1 MDKSAQREV
10 SSDDSAGRLRR
21 EPDESVPRAVASEP
35 IAGRL
40 RRDLGVLESYAA
52 LLGILIGAGI
62 FTVTSDAGAL
72 TGPSVILGYVVLF
85 PVILATSV
93 PYAAFLSTPLGQEPG
108 CEYTHISQTLSGR
121 RLAFVGAWLKII
133 SYIGAEAFLA
143 NSLADYLI
151 AASGG
156 RLAPESSRLPLALA
170 SLLFFYFVHLIGVRW
185 FGRLQVTMC
194 ALLGVSL
201 LALIGPGLFA
211 VRAENYRPFITHG
224 AGGFLASLAP
234 LFFSYAGF
242 ESLAQ
247 TAGEVKDS
255 TRRLPVV
262 FLKGISGAALIFVL
276 MSIVAFGVLPGVRLA
291 ASSAPMPVGAAW
303 FVTFGAIMA
312 ITTSMNSTMLVPS
325 RLAFIL
331 SRDGLAP
338 GWIGAIHPRT
348 ATPQPVAR
356 RIDHRENVAIAPAR
370 GGLDF
375 TGLDGRVDR
384 VSGLEGHFDDSG
396 AEFVGSNR
404 ESETDERGACG
415 RVGIDRIG
423 ALRLRHAAGQ
433 ERDKGTRGQGDKGT
447 GRRGDISLKMPLSPC
462 PLVSPSPCLSFSLCV
477 CRDLPHRGGHCARRD
492 RPAINHRAAS
502 GDGLKVDL
510 LIFDHHLQVVIV
522 LVVAHG
528 PERTSHV
535 DVAVAHLP
543 AGAGDEILDALLR
556 FDAFVNVVVSGED
569 DVDSVA
575 REEWFDPSSQAEVR
589 AVLSRRGIDGVME
602 DSDLPLGRR
611 LLQHAFE
618 PAGLGHVESG
628 RIDHEKFG
636 QPVAFFDCVV
646 ALAAHVE
653 ERVPAL
659 VSSPV
664 SHVVVPEH
672 GVKLHALPDQSSVGA
687 LEFLFEVPPAAVR
700 VDVVA
705 HGDHEIEGRGLVV
718 SQHLSRDS
726 GLVVVAGPEIAD
738 CDEFD
743 LVLRRRRAEDRAR
756 QNSRARSDCGD

>member
-1 MDKSAQREV
+1 MDKSVQREI
-10 SSDDSAGRLRR
+10 SSDDSAGGPRR
-21 EPDESVPRAVASEP
+21 DPDESDPRAVASGP
-35 IAGRL
+35 VAGRL
-40 RRDLGVLESYAA
+40 RRDLGALESYAA

-93 PYAAFLSTPLGQEPG
+93 PYSAFLSTPLGQEPG
-108 CEYTHISQTLSGR
+108 GEYTHISRTLDKTPGGR

-262 FLKGISGAALIFVL
+262 FLKGISGAGLIFVL
-276 MSIVAFGVLPGVRLA
+276 MSIVAFGVLPGERLA
-291 ASSAPMPVGAAW
+291 ASSAPMAEVAAVYLPVGAAW

-348 ATPQPVAR
+348 ATPVFGLTLTLAASAALLVGRQISLAL
-356 RIDHRENVAIAPAR
+356 NVAVFALVILYFLHSLTFLLLPRRNPSLAGLITVNMSPSLQRAAAWISLASMGVLIVSQVWQDISTIR
-370 GGLDF
+370 GQSLW
-375 TGLDGRVDR
+375 
-384 VSGLEGHFDDSG
+384 
-396 AEFVGSNR
+396 
-404 ESETDERGACG
+404 
-415 RVGIDRIG
+415 DRIANQKLTSVELAVVWG
-423 ALRLRHAAGQ
+423 GIGLALYAYAVRR
-433 ERDKGTRGQGDKGT
+433 RKKGTRGQGDKET
-447 GRRGDISLKMPLSPC
+447 RRQ
-462 PLVSPSPCLSFSLCV
+462 
-477 CRDLPHRGGHCARRD
+477 
-492 RPAINHRAAS
+492 
-502 GDGLKVDL
+502 GDGET
-510 LIFDHHLQVVIV
+510 FH
-522 LVVAHG
+522 
-528 PERTSHV
+528 
-535 DVAVAHLP
+535 
-543 AGAGDEILDALLR
+543 
-556 FDAFVNVVVSGED
+556 
-569 DVDSVA
+569 
-575 REEWFDPSSQAEVR
+575 
-589 AVLSRRGIDGVME
+589 
-602 DSDLPLGRR
+602 
-611 LLQHAFE
+611 
-618 PAGLGHVESG
+618 
-628 RIDHEKFG
+628 
-636 QPVAFFDCVV
+636 
-646 ALAAHVE
+646 
-653 ERVPAL
+653 
-659 VSSPV
+659 
-664 SHVVVPEH
+664 
-672 GVKLHALPDQSSVGA
+672 
-687 LEFLFEVPPAAVR
+687 
-700 VDVVA
+700 
-705 HGDHEIEGRGLVV
+705 
-718 SQHLSRDS
+718 
-726 GLVVVAGPEIAD
+726 
-738 CDEFD
+738 
-743 LVLRRRRAEDRAR
+743 
-756 QNSRARSDCGD
+756 

>member
-1 MDKSAQREV
+1 M
-10 SSDDSAGRLRR
+10 
-21 EPDESVPRAVASEP
+21 
-35 IAGRL
+35 
-40 RRDLGVLESYAA
+40 
-52 LLGILIGAGI
+52 
-62 FTVTSDAGAL
+62 
-72 TGPSVILGYVVLF
+72 
-85 PVILATSV
+85 
-93 PYAAFLSTPLGQEPG
+93 
-108 CEYTHISQTLSGR
+108 
-121 RLAFVGAWLKII
+121 
-133 SYIGAEAFLA
+133 GAEAFLA

-156 RLAPESSRLPLALA
+156 RLDPESSRLPLALA

-211 VRAENYRPFITHG
+211 VRAVTYRPFITHG

-291 ASSAPMPVGAAW
+291 ASSAPMAEVAAVYLPVGAAW

-348 ATPQPVAR
+348 ATPVFGLTLTLAASAALLVGRQISLAL
-356 RIDHRENVAIAPAR
+356 NVAVFALVILYFLHSLTFLLLPRRNPSLAGLITVKMSPSLQRAAAWISLASMGVLTASQVWKDISTIR
-370 GGLDF
+370 GQSLW
-375 TGLDGRVDR
+375 
-384 VSGLEGHFDDSG
+384 
-396 AEFVGSNR
+396 
-404 ESETDERGACG
+404 
-415 RVGIDRIG
+415 DRIANQKLTSVELAVVWG
-423 ALRLRHAAGQ
+423 LIGLALYAYAMRRGK
-433 ERDKGTRGQGDKGT
+433 KGTRGQGDGET
-447 GRRGDISLKMPLSPC
+447 GGRGDISLKMPLSPC

-492 RPAINHRAAS
+492 RSAINHRAAS

-738 CDEFD
+738 FDEFD